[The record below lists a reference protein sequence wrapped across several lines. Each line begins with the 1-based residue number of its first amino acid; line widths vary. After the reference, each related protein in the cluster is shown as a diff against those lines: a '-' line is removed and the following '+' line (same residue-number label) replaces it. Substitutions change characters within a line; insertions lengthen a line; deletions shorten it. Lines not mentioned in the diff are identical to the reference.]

1 MKRTITYR
9 IKKYLFFI
17 VLSVSVL
24 ACKKNVFDK
33 KDLGGVDPDIWN
45 LESATNLYINKTYDL
60 AMPNWP
66 VPGALHNTSDETNSA
81 NTTLLTGALT
91 DNSVTDI
98 ASNNTSSTDQYFTIR
113 RINLGIQGIE
123 EGTMPDTVKARLKGQ
138 LYFFRAYL
146 YFNLVKLYGGVPL
159 VLNSQDINSDELNVP
174 RSKSSVC
181 FDQIAKDLDSC
192 YGLPRSW
199 NLTTDGGRITK
210 GAALAL
216 KGKALMYWASPQFNP
231 GNSADRWEKAYQ
243 ACKAA
248 YDTCISHGYDLL
260 SNFAN
265 IFTDE
270 SINNKERIMWRTYDN
285 ITINPGRG
293 TNTENITRPYSE
305 TTGGGGS
312 NQPTWNLVQAYPM
325 KDGTPISVAVSRPTS
340 DPMKYD
346 PVLFWLNRDPRF
358 DASIAYNGQ
367 VWPLSGKS
375 GRRQWNYASVF
386 EDKSSESK
394 TGFYCRRICNPNV
407 SAIAALYNSNSGGG
421 SGMDWIE
428 MRFAE
433 VLLNLA
439 ECANATGRMAE
450 CKTLLTKLRV
460 RAGIVVGSNNYGLDL
475 ATNPDQMADLI
486 LTEREIEFA
495 MEGKRYDDLRRT
507 RKFHLLTGTVR
518 QGFKWTVKA
527 PYLVGNP
534 PTSPPPGSIAIEVTN
549 SLGFKPRDTANLNNV
564 SVYTAMFTTSLTSL
578 DATPISIPTTYYFYP
593 LPTGFRTSSVAI
605 QQTIG
610 WPGGSFDPLQ

>member
-1 MKRTITYR
+1 
-9 IKKYLFFI
+9 
-17 VLSVSVL
+17 VL
-24 ACKKNVFDK
+24 ACKKNIFDK
-33 KDLGGVDPDIWN
+33 KDLSGVDPDIWN

-66 VPGALHNTSDETNSA
+66 VPGGLHNTSDENNSA
-81 NTTLLTGALT
+81 NAALLTGALT

-98 ASNNTSSTDQYFTIR
+98 ASNNTASTDQYFTIR

-123 EGTMPDTVKARLKGQ
+123 EGTMPDSVKAKLKGQ
-138 LYFFRAYL
+138 LYFFRAYI

-159 VLNSQDINSDELNVP
+159 VLKSQDINNDELNVS

-181 FDQIAKDLDSC
+181 FEQIAKDLDSC
-192 YGLPRSW
+192 YGLPKSW

-210 GAALAL
+210 GVALAL

-231 GNSADRWEKAYQ
+231 GNDVARWEKAYL

-248 YDTCISHGYDLL
+248 YDTCISHGYDLV
-260 SNFAN
+260 SSFSN
-265 IFTDE
+265 IFIDE
-270 SINNKERIMWRTYDN
+270 SINNKERMMWRTYDN

-293 TNTENITRPYSE
+293 TNTENITRPLSE

-312 NQPTWNLVQAYPM
+312 NQPTWNLVQAFPM
-325 KDGTPISVAVSRPTS
+325 KDGTPISVAVSRPTT

-346 PVLFWLNRDPRF
+346 PVLFWVNRDPRF
-358 DASIAYNGQ
+358 DATVAYNGQ
-367 VWPLSGKS
+367 VWALSGKA
-375 GRRQWNYASVF
+375 GRRQWNYAGVF
-386 EDKSSESK
+386 EDKSNESK
-394 TGFYCRRICNPNV
+394 TGFYCRKICNPNI
-407 SAIAALYNSNSGGG
+407 SALAALYNSNSGGG

-439 ECANATGRMAE
+439 ECANATGRTAE

-460 RAGIVVGSNNYGLDL
+460 RAGIIAGSNNYGLDL
-475 ATNPDQMADLI
+475 ATNQAQIADLI
-486 LTEREIEFA
+486 LNEREIEFA

-507 RKFHLLTGTVR
+507 RTFHLLTGTVR
-518 QGFKWTVKA
+518 QGFKWTVKS

-534 PTSPPPGSIAIEVTN
+534 PTTIPPGSITIEVTN
-549 SLGFKPRDTANLNNV
+549 SLGYKPRDTANLNNV

-578 DATPISIPTTYYFYP
+578 DATPINIPTTYYFYP

>member
-1 MKRTITYR
+1 M
-9 IKKYLFFI
+9 
-17 VLSVSVL
+17 L
-24 ACKKNVFDK
+24 ACKKNIFDK
-33 KDLGGVDPDIWN
+33 KDLSGVDPDIWN

-66 VPGALHNTSDETNSA
+66 VPGGLHNTSDENNSA
-81 NTTLLTGALT
+81 NAALLTGALT

-98 ASNNTSSTDQYFTIR
+98 ASNNTASTDQYFTIR

-123 EGTMPDTVKARLKGQ
+123 EGTMPDSVKAKLKGQ
-138 LYFFRAYL
+138 LYFFRAYI

-159 VLNSQDINSDELNVP
+159 VLKSQDINNDELNVS

-181 FDQIAKDLDSC
+181 FEQIAKDLDSC
-192 YGLPRSW
+192 YGLPKSW

-210 GAALAL
+210 GVALAL

-231 GNSADRWEKAYQ
+231 GNDVARWEKAYL

-248 YDTCISHGYDLL
+248 YDTCISHGYDLV
-260 SNFAN
+260 SSFSN
-265 IFTDE
+265 IFIDE
-270 SINNKERIMWRTYDN
+270 SINNKERMMWRTYDN

-293 TNTENITRPYSE
+293 TNTENITRPLSE

-312 NQPTWNLVQAYPM
+312 NQPTWNLVQAFPM
-325 KDGTPISVAVSRPTS
+325 KDGTPISVAVSRPTT

-346 PVLFWLNRDPRF
+346 PVLFWVNRDPRF
-358 DASIAYNGQ
+358 DATVAYNGQ
-367 VWPLSGKS
+367 VWALSGKA
-375 GRRQWNYASVF
+375 GRRQWNYAGVF
-386 EDKSSESK
+386 EDKSNESK
-394 TGFYCRRICNPNV
+394 TGFYCRKICNPNI
-407 SAIAALYNSNSGGG
+407 SALAALYNSNSGGG

-439 ECANATGRMAE
+439 ECANATGRTAE

-460 RAGIVVGSNNYGLDL
+460 RAGIIAGSNNYGLDL
-475 ATNPDQMADLI
+475 ATNQAQIADLI
-486 LTEREIEFA
+486 LNEREIEFA

-507 RKFHLLTGTVR
+507 RTFHLLTGTVR
-518 QGFKWTVKA
+518 QGFKWTVKS

-534 PTSPPPGSIAIEVTN
+534 PTTIPPGSITIEVTN
-549 SLGFKPRDTANLNNV
+549 SLGYKPRDTANLNNV

-578 DATPISIPTTYYFYP
+578 DATPINIPTTYYFYP